1 MGKSLVAQAA
11 NEVLR
16 ELLKQTKR
24 WPYVANKVRPRPHIR
39 GFAPASA
46 HPDL

>member
-16 ELLKQTKR
+16 ELLKQNKH
-24 WPYVANKVRPRPHIR
+24 WPYVVNKVRHSHEFHRPMC
-39 GFAPASA
+39 
-46 HPDL
+46 D